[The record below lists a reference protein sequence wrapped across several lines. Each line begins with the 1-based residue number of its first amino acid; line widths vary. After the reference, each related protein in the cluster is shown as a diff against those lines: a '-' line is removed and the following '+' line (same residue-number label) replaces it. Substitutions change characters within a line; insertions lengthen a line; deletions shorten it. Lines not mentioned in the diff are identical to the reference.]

1 MTYSLQL
8 AKCYFSTRKK
18 FHMHRRKISINP
30 VKKGKNV
37 DLCKI
42 ATAEGDMVNVHAQR
56 NNKFVVIAK

>member
-1 MTYSLQL
+1 
-8 AKCYFSTRKK
+8 
-18 FHMHRRKISINP
+18 MHRRKISINP